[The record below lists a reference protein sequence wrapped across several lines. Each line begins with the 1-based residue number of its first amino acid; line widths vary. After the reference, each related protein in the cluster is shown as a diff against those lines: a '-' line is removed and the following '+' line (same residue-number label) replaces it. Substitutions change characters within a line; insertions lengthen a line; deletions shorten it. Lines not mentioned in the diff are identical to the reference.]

1 MGLFGRQQRDFYGI
15 TGAQDLIPGRA
26 TGGTR
31 KVGNQVVTDDKA
43 MRHSVVWACL
53 KLRAGLLSTFPLD
66 QYRDVQGIRTEW
78 PYKPPI
84 LTDPGG
90 AKVSI
95 RQWLAMSQ
103 VDLDRSGNCV
113 GLIVE
118 RNTAKSRYYP
128 EGLPNRI
135 ELQPASACSYVKHPD
150 KPPMWRIDGKLY
162 DPKDVYHEATNQVAG
177 FELGLPTVLYAALNI
192 GEALSMQQ
200 FGLDWFSNG
209 GIPKARMRNTA
220 KRLDAKGISTAKQWY
235 ADVVT
240 DGSLLVMGA
249 DWEYDL
255 IQAQTAGNEFIAGR
269 QLAAADI
276 CRYFDTPGDLVDV
289 STQGSAITYANITQR
304 NLQFLIYHM
313 GPTVIG
319 REEALTRLLPQPRY
333 VKLNTDALLR
343 MDPETRAKVLKM
355 NIEARLVTNAEGRA
369 LDDRQP
375 LTAEQKAEF
384 MEIYGV
390 PKASPTS
397 SVSIDSTGGAAG
409 GPGEDDDQPASAAVG
424 A

>member
-1 MGLFGRQQRDFYGI
+1 MGLFGRQQRFFGI
-15 TGAQDLIPGRA
+15 TGAEDLIHGR
-26 TGGTR
+26 THGGAR
-31 KVGNQVVTDDKA
+31 QVGNVIVTDDKA

-66 QYRDVQGIRTEW
+66 QYRDVLGIRTEW

-90 AKVSI
+90 KKVSI
-95 RQWLAMSQ
+95 RQWLAMTQ
-103 VDLDRSGNCV
+103 LDLDRSGNTI
-113 GLIVE
+113 GLITE
-118 RNTAKSRYYP
+118 RNTARSKYYP

-135 ELQPASACSYVKHPD
+135 ELQPAAVCSYLKYRD
-150 KPPMWRIDGKLY
+150 KPPKWRIDGKLY
-162 DPKDVYHEATNQVAG
+162 DPKDVYHEATNLVSG
-177 FELGLPTVLYAALNI
+177 FELGLPTVLYAALAL
-192 GEALSMQQ
+192 GEAMSMQQ
-200 FGLDWFSNG
+200 FGLDWFSGG

-220 KRLDAKGISTAKQWY
+220 KRLDAKGIDTAKRWY

-255 IQAQTAGNEFIAGR
+255 IQAQQAGTEFIEGR
-269 QLAAADI
+269 KMSALDA

-289 STQGSAITYANITQR
+289 SAEGSSITYANITQR

-343 MDPETRAKVLKM
+343 MDPETRAKVLAR
-355 NIEARLVTNAEGRA
+355 NINSRLLTNTEARA
-369 LDDRQP
+369 LDEKQP
-375 LTAEQKAEF
+375 LTDDEVAEF
-384 MEIYGV
+384 AKIYGP
-390 PKASPTS
+390 PKT
-397 SVSIDSTGGAAG
+397 
-409 GPGEDDDQPASAAVG
+409 SAAPDEEGDEDKAADAAAV